1 MAEEVLDWLFI
12 DNLPM
17 LFEKRRVA
25 RQTQV
30 EKWLDLAQVV
40 RELGIEHQNTN
51 RRTPVQMDYVV

>member
-51 RRTPVQMDYVV
+51 RRTAVQMDYIV